1 MDEAE
6 LVKNL
11 SDPMWRLCN
20 LYWILDKDGKRVL
33 FKPNEAQALLLKNLW
48 YRNLVLKARQRGFST
63 LIQLLGLDTAL
74 FNDNLFAGVIAHEKE
89 AAEAIFQNKIVF
101 AYDNLPE
108 MVKQMV
114 PVERKTTKMMIFANG
129 STIRVATSLRS
140 GTIQFL
146 HISEFGKICAKYPA
160 KAREVLTG
168 TLPTVDKNGII
179 FIESTA
185 EGREGAFFDMSQQSL
200 ADKQLHKKLA
210 SLEYRFHFFSWWD
223 ATEYEIDPDGI
234 IITDKDHEYFDAL
247 EAKIERRLSM
257 RKRAWYVTKRK
268 SEFSGDQQMMY
279 QEYPSTPEEAF
290 SVSTEGCYYTMQL
303 ADARKQGRIT
313 EVPWVP
319 NVPVNT
325 FWDIGLNDEMSI
337 WFHQQVGIQHRFIRY
352 YENSG
357 ESFVHYVQYMQSQ
370 GYIWGRHYLPHDG
383 DTERLGAERNWT
395 PRQMLEELGLK
406 NIEIVPRIES
416 VITGIHMTRDK
427 FSQAWFDKTNC
438 DEGIKHLEL
447 YRKDWNDRLSCWRDT
462 PRHDVHSNGADAFRQ
477 WAQAYRPANTGTKKR
492 RRVSGMAA

>member
-1 MDEAE
+1 MDETE
-6 LVKNL
+6 LIQNL

-33 FKPNEAQALLLKNLW
+33 FKPNEAQQLLIKNLW

-63 LIQLLGLDTAL
+63 LIQLMALDTAL
-74 FNDNLFAGVIAHEKE
+74 FNDNLFAGIIAHEKD

-101 AYDNLPE
+101 AYDNLPD
-108 MVKQMV
+108 MVKQMI
-114 PVERKTTKMMIFANG
+114 PVTRQTTKIMVFANG
-129 STIRVATSLRS
+129 STIKVATSLRS

-168 TLPTVDKNGII
+168 TLPTVDKNGYV

-185 EGREGAFFDMSQQSL
+185 EGREGAFYDMSQQSL
-200 ADKQLHKKLA
+200 ADKQLRKKLA

-223 ATEYEIDPDGI
+223 AQEYELDPDGV
-234 IITDKDHEYFDAL
+234 IITDKDHEYFDTL
-247 EAKIERRLSM
+247 EAKIGRRLPM

-268 SEFSGDQQMMY
+268 AEFAGDQQMMY

-290 SVSTEGCYYTMQL
+290 SVSTEGCYYTAQL
-303 ADARKQGRIT
+303 ANARKQNRIT
-313 EVPWVP
+313 IVPWVP

-337 WFHQQVGIQHRFIRY
+337 WFHQHIGTQHRFIRY
-352 YENSG
+352 YGNSG
-357 ESFVHYVQYMQSQ
+357 ESFSHYVEKMQSF
-370 GYIWGRHYLPHDG
+370 GYVWGTHYLPHDG
-383 DTERLGAERNWT
+383 DTERLGTERNWT
-395 PRQMLEELGLK
+395 PRQMLEDLGLR
-406 NIEIVPRIES
+406 NIEIVPRIDR
-416 VITGIHMTRDK
+416 VINGINMTRDK
-427 FSQAWFDKTNC
+427 FGEAWFDETNC

-447 YRKDWNDRLSCWRDT
+447 YRKEWNKTLSCWRDT
-462 PRHDVHSNGADAFRQ
+462 PRHDIHSNGADAFRQ
-477 WAQAYRPANTGTKKR
+477 WAQAYQPENHNNKRR